1 MLLADCHIL
10 FLLNECVFGVFGQY
24 FASGGLQ
31 FTNDD
36 LSWHYLVDEISHGH
50 LDDLDTAQDMTP
62 SDTIDDKLV
71 NLLGSAL
78 EETPIVL
85 AVVVRLVLSIWSTL
99 LATNS
104 WIIRFFTI
112 IFLVQGA
119 QHADDT
125 LEEEQDVVEA
135 VDFEFLEEGASKVL
149 LILELLHEDAV
160 RINLLQ
166 VLNNT
171 DLLALIDLLIVFKK
185 LLDNLFEHALLSS
198 VF

>member
-1 MLLADCHIL
+1 MLDYNFCGHN
-10 FLLNECVFGVFGQY
+10 F
-24 FASGGLQ
+24 
-31 FTNDD
+31 
-36 LSWHYLVDEISHGH
+36 VDEVPHGH

-78 EETPIVL
+78 EEASIVL
-85 AVVVRLVLSIWSTL
+85 AIVVRLVFAIGASL

-104 WIIRFFTI
+104 RIIGFFTV

-119 QHADDT
+119 QHTDHT

-135 VDFEFLEEGASKVL
+135 MDFELLEEGASKVL
-149 LILELLHEDAV
+149 LIVELFHEVAV
-160 RINLLQ
+160 GINLLQ
-166 VLNNT
+166 VLDDA
-171 DLLALIDLLIVFKK
+171 DLLALIDLLVVFKK
-185 LLDNLFEHALLSS
+185 LLDDLLEHALLGC